1 MDADIPVSDAW
12 ELWNDRENI
21 PRWMKWIDT
30 VKVSLIWFSIHVP
43 HVCIRANICIYRYN
57 FKRPA
62 IEAEGHSTPM
72 MLYVM
77 APEETCIHHNLPNG
91 GVLCNCYVTFTP
103 SNVEYNYPIT
113 YITILCN
120 NVFRRR
126 KSRISCN
133 WKSFITILH
142 WFCKIILSLEFC
154 DLICTT
160 T

>member
-12 ELWNDRENI
+12 ELWNDRESI

-30 VKVSLIWFSIHVP
+30 VKVSLIWFYIHVP
-43 HVCIRANICIYRYN
+43 HVCIGENICIYRFN
-57 FKRPA
+57 FKRPTV
-62 IEAEGHSTPM
+62 EAEGHSAPM

-91 GVLCNCYVTFTP
+91 GVSY
-103 SNVEYNYPIT
+103 
-113 YITILCN
+113 
-120 NVFRRR
+120 
-126 KSRISCN
+126 N

-142 WFCKIILSLEFC
+142 WFCKTILSLEFC